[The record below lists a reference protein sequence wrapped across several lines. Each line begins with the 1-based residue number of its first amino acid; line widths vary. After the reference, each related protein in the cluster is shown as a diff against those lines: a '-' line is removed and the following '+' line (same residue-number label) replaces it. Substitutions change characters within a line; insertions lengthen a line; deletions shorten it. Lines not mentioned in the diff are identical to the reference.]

1 MQTFLQD
8 LRYGLRMLAKNP
20 GFTFVAVLT
29 LALGIGANT
38 AIFSVVNALFLR
50 GLAVENP
57 DQLVALAFQQARK
70 DLPPLF
76 SYPDLKDVR
85 EQAKGDMEIFAYRF
99 GMDGLSDGGHADRV
113 ITNYVTGNYFTALG
127 VKPALGRLILPTE
140 GALPGSDPVLV
151 LGYSYWQSR
160 FGGSPGVIGK
170 QVQMNGH
177 ALTIVG
183 VAPKAFHSLLNEV
196 DIQAFLPLNMQSIEF
211 EFPLDDR
218 TSRGIFALA
227 RLKSGVKVAQAQAAL
242 DVIAHR
248 LSEQYPK
255 TDAQASIQAYPQK
268 EVALVPMPQPG
279 AYEKQLIVMGLFLSL
294 AALVLLLACFN
305 VANILLA
312 RATAREHEMTVRAA
326 LGAPRHRL
334 IRQLLT
340 ESFLLALLGCGAGI
354 FVGVW
359 GSYLLGSI
367 HIAIGLPVS
376 FNFSIDWG
384 VLAYAV
390 AAALLAGL
398 VVGVAPAFRAGRADP
413 GLALHEGG
421 RTSTARHNR
430 LRHALVMAQVAG
442 SIVLLTVAGLFT
454 RSLGKAQQMDL
465 GFDPQHLTNFSIDP
479 HEIGDE
485 YTQAMEF
492 FKTLLE
498 RVEVL
503 PGVQSATLAFTYPSN
518 GVRLD
523 SATVY
528 VEGHLPAK
536 GQPAPTVW
544 TNIVTAGY
552 FKTLGIPIIEG
563 RAFDESDTNKSRHV
577 AVINQAMAKE
587 FWPNEDPVGKQF
599 RTFKES
605 GPQVEVVGIARD
617 SKYQDLFAKST
628 PYLFLPLTQ
637 DFISMQVLQV
647 RSLLPPA
654 ALDREVEQQIHSL
667 APDLPVSDVQTMTE
681 ALNGGGLYAFR
692 VGAYLAAALGLL
704 GLILAAVGVYGVI
717 SYSTSQRT
725 REIGVRMA
733 MGARPPDI
741 WKTVLGRGLGVVGAG
756 MALGLIATF
765 AVTRAMARFL
775 YGVSAHDPLTYLS
788 VTVLIAAVASL
799 ACYLPARRATR
810 VDPMVALRYE

>member
-1 MQTFLQD
+1 MQSLLQD

-20 GFTFVAVLT
+20 GFTIVAVLT

-50 GLAVENP
+50 GLPVENA
-57 DQLVALAFQQARK
+57 DQLVALAFQQAKK

-76 SYPDLKDVR
+76 SYPDLKDVG
-85 EQAKGDMEIFAYRF
+85 EQASGNMEVFAYRF
-99 GMDGLSDGGHADRV
+99 GMDGLSDGGHADRL

-127 VKPALGRLILPTE
+127 IKPALGRLILPSE
-140 GALPGSDPVLV
+140 GAMPGSDPVLV

-170 QVQMNGH
+170 QVHMNGH

-227 RLKSGVKVAQAQAAL
+227 RLKSGVKLAQAQAAL

-255 TDAQASIQAYPQK
+255 TDAQASIRAYPQK
-268 EVALVPMPQPG
+268 EVALVPMPQAG

-367 HIAIGLPVS
+367 HIAVGLPVTL
-376 FNFSIDWG
+376 NFTFDWS
-384 VLAYAV
+384 VFAYAIA
-390 AAALLAGL
+390 AAALAGM
-398 VVGVAPAFRAGRADP
+398 VVGIAPAFRAARADP
-413 GLALHEGG
+413 GQALHEAG
-421 RTSTARHNR
+421 RTSTARRYR

-465 GFDPQHLTNFSIDP
+465 GFNPQHLANFSIDP
-479 HEIGDE
+479 HEIGYD
-485 YTQAMEF
+485 YAQAMEF

-498 RVEVL
+498 RVRAL

-523 SATVY
+523 AATVY
-528 VEGHLPAK
+528 VEGHLPPK

-544 TNIVTAGY
+544 TNIVTPDY

-563 RAFDESDTNKSRHV
+563 RALAETDTNKSRHV

-599 RTFKES
+599 RAFTES
-605 GPQVEVVGIARD
+605 GPPVEVVGIARD
-617 SKYQDLFAKST
+617 CKYQDLFAKST
-628 PYLFLPLTQ
+628 PYLYMPLTQ
-637 DFISMQVLQV
+637 DFISMQTLQV
-647 RSLLPPA
+647 RSRLPPA
-654 ALDREVEQQIHSL
+654 TLYREVEQQIHSL
-667 APDLPVSDVQTMTE
+667 APDLPVADVQTMTE

-692 VGAYLAAALGLL
+692 LGAYLAAALGLL

-733 MGARPPDI
+733 LGARPRDI
-741 WKTVLGRGLGVVGAG
+741 WKAVIGRGLGVVGVG
-756 MALGLIATF
+756 MAFGLIGAL
-765 AVTRAMARFL
+765 ALTRAVGSFL

-788 VTVLIAAVASL
+788 VTVLIAAVALL
-799 ACYLPARRATR
+799 ACYIPARRATR

>member
-1 MQTFLQD
+1 MQSFLQD

-50 GLAVENP
+50 GLAVEHP
-57 DQLVALAFQQARK
+57 DQLVALAFQQGRK

-76 SYPDLKDVR
+76 SYPDLKDVG
-85 EQAKGDMEIFAYRF
+85 EQGSGDMEVFAYRF

-127 VKPALGRLILPTE
+127 VKPALGRLILPSE
-140 GALPGSDPVLV
+140 GAPSVSDPVLV

-170 QVQMNGH
+170 QVQVDGH
-177 ALTIVG
+177 PVTVVG
-183 VAPKAFHSLLNEV
+183 VAPKSFQSLLNEV
-196 DIQAFLPLNMQSIEF
+196 DIQAFMPLNMKGVEF

-218 TSRGIFALA
+218 ASRGIFALA
-227 RLKSGVKVAQAQAAL
+227 RLKSGVKLAQAQAAL

-255 TDAQASIQAYPQK
+255 TDAQASIRAYPQK

-279 AYEKQLIVMGLFLSL
+279 AYEKQVIVTGLFLSL

-367 HIAIGLPVS
+367 HIAVGLPVTL
-376 FNFSIDWG
+376 NFSFDWS
-384 VLAYAV
+384 VFAYAI
-390 AAALLAGL
+390 ASASLAGM
-398 VVGVAPAFRAGRADP
+398 VVGIAPAFRAARADP
-413 GLALHEGG
+413 GQALHEAG
-421 RTSTARHNR
+421 RTSTARRFR

-465 GFDPQHLTNFSIDP
+465 GFDPQHLANFSLDP
-479 HEIGDE
+479 HEIGYD
-485 YTQAMEF
+485 YAQAMEF

-498 RVEVL
+498 RVRAL
-503 PGVQSATLAFTYPSN
+503 PGVESAAFAFTYASN

-528 VEGHLPAK
+528 VEGHLPPK

-544 TNIVTAGY
+544 TNVVTPGY

-563 RAFDESDTNKSRHV
+563 RGFTETDTNKSRHV

-599 RTFKES
+599 RAFQES
-605 GPQVEVVGIARD
+605 GQPVEVVGIARD
-617 SKYQDLFAKST
+617 CKYQDLFAKST
-628 PYLFLPLTQ
+628 PYLYLPLTQ
-637 DFISMQVLQV
+637 DFISLQTLQV
-647 RSLLPPA
+647 RSQLPPA
-654 ALDREVEQQIHSL
+654 TLYREVEQQIHGL
-667 APDLPVSDVQTMTE
+667 APGLPVSDVQTMTE
-681 ALNGGGLYAFR
+681 ALNGGGFYAFR
-692 VGAYLAAALGLL
+692 LGAYLAAVLGLL

-733 MGARPPDI
+733 LGARPRDI
-741 WKTVLGRGLGVVGAG
+741 WKAVIGRGLGVVGAG
-756 MALGLIATF
+756 MALGLIGAL
-765 AVTRAMARFL
+765 ALTRAVGSFL
-775 YGVSAHDPLTYLS
+775 YSVSAHDPITYLS
-788 VTVLIAAVASL
+788 VSVLIAGVALL
-799 ACYLPARRATR
+799 ACYIPARRATR